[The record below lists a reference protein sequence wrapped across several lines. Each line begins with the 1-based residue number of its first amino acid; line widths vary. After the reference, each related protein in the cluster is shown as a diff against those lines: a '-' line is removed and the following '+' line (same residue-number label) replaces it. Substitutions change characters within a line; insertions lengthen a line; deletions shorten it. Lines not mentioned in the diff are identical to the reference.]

1 MFFVSSVVG
10 VTTLRLGY
18 KMDLLT
24 TTTPLHPLIESCH
37 IIFAMVVVMVMVMVM
52 AVVVADSISHGSGA
66 GTPARTAAS
75 LCV

>member
-37 IIFAMVVVMVMVMVM
+37 IIFAMVVVMVMVM